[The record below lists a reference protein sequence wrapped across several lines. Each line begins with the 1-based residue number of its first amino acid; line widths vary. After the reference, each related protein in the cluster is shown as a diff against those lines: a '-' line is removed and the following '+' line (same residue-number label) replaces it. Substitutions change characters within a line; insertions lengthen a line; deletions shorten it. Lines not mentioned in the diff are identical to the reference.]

1 MTSLTKNPHPPGKKF
16 FSNAIYLTGRSFW
29 AVEQLSSAIGGG
41 ARALV
46 RQLKTAVFFY
56 ENHQN
61 YPDAKVLSNYSQN
74 FINFD
79 HNFWTRNPSRSS
91 KLSKDSNCSLVSNK
105 NFSEILPSNGWR
117 PRPGE
122 VGQKVFHLWCH
133 SQKNP
138 DPQPKNIFQVQ
149 TTRLAES
156 FDTSTRSVTLTG
168 AEIFPRKATH
178 DPAVFLGTAWINPD
192 IKVLSSFG
200 WHM

>member
-138 DPQPKNIFQVQ
+138 DPPTKKYFSSANYKTCCVFWHFDQVRNANRSGDIPAQ
-149 TTRLAES
+149 S
-156 FDTSTRSVTLTG
+156 HTRSSC
-168 AEIFPRKATH
+168 F
-178 DPAVFLGTAWINPD
+178 
-192 IKVLSSFG
+192 FG
-200 WHM
+200 NRLN